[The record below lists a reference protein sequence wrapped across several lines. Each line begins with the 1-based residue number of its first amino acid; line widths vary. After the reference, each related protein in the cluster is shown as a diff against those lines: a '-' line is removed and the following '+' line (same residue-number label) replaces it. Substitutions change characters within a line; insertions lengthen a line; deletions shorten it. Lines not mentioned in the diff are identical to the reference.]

1 MTDPLPDDPLLEGPS
16 AIMAHLGVQM
26 TGWDRDYA
34 RFEAEIA
41 PFLLN
46 RSEIPHGG
54 VYATML
60 DTAMG
65 YAGAYTGDPADR
77 RMTLTL
83 SLTVNYLSRPKG
95 GRLIA
100 EGHRTG
106 GGAKTFFTEGQL
118 TDETGALI
126 ATAVG
131 TFKFSR

>member
-1 MTDPLPDDPLLEGPS
+1 MTDPTDPLLEGPS
-16 AIMAHLGVQM
+16 AILAHLGVRM

-65 YAGAYTGDPADR
+65 YAGAYTGEAEDR

-83 SLTVNYLSRPKG
+83 SLTINYLSRPKG
-95 GRLIA
+95 KLLIA
-100 EGHRTG
+100 EGHRVG
-106 GGAKTFFTEGQL
+106 GGAKTFFTEGRL
-118 TDETGALI
+118 TDETGELI
-126 ATAVG
+126 ATGQG
-131 TFKFSR
+131 TFRVRA